1 MKHESKQKAA
11 ATRKHNSEQKL
22 AALPT
27 ARELRTMRSLLS
39 VRQVATIMCICP
51 TTVRRYSASGKLP
64 HVRIGNRL
72 RFYPAVVA
80 DFLEGRFSDI

>member
-1 MKHESKQKAA
+1 MRYESRQKAT
-11 ATRKHNSEQKL
+11 ATRKRNSEQKL
-22 AALPT
+22 AELPT
-27 ARELRTMRSLLS
+27 TQELRKMRSLLS
-39 VRQVATIMCICP
+39 VQQVAIIMCICP

-64 HVRIGNRL
+64 PVRIGNRL